1 VTLLT
6 EQLNLNYGLSLA
18 NNKAH
23 AALGPA
29 GCGKTETAKDFGKKL
44 GRWVSVTSCSDQLN
58 NSELMK
64 IVKGINADNT
74 WVCFDEFNRV
84 LHEKIPTFMK
94 DLSEFMASRAGK
106 ENGVFI
112 TMNPGY
118 AGRSYVELDPKHWN
132 SN

>member
-1 VTLLT
+1 
-6 EQLNLNYGLSLA
+6 
-18 NNKAH
+18 
-23 AALGPA
+23 
-29 GCGKTETAKDFGKKL
+29 
-44 GRWVSVTSCSDQLN
+44 
-58 NSELMK
+58 MK

-84 LHEKIPTFMK
+84 FHEKIPTFMK

-118 AGRSYVELDPKHWN
+118 KGR
-132 SN
+132 